1 LIVVYVAALVPAPP
15 EAQAASGIRGEAW
28 CGSQE
33 LEAESGKL
41 KPEAGSWK
49 LEAGSYGKPFLCQIR
64 EQTREVHFFRS
75 R

>member
-33 LEAESGKL
+33 LEAGIEKL
-41 KPEAGSWK
+41 EAGSWK
-49 LEAGSYGKPFLCQIR
+49 LEAGSWKLLKAISVSNP
-64 EQTREVHFFRS
+64 
-75 R
+75 